1 MIETQD
7 ILFSIIMPAYNAE
20 KYIGA
25 AIESV
30 LRQTYTNWQL
40 VIVDDGSKDHTL
52 EIATKY
58 AKEDEENGGRIEVI
72 YQENSGTAA
81 AARNTALKYIRGEYV
96 QLLDSDDYLSDDCL
110 EKYYPLVKEDK
121 EIDVIDPL
129 CYSVTDDGE
138 IQFEIAKVSTLLKE
152 RISGEKAFD
161 LSLDWTV
168 HGVFLVKTE
177 LIQRIQY
184 DEELVNGD
192 EFTTRKVFYNAKVV
206 IFCDAVYY
214 YRDNLESTTKCKQ
227 NVARMYE
234 SLITDGNIYRY
245 SVEQDMPDWLQEK
258 CAKKWIRSLVAHQAQ
273 MNREYNGYSDEDITK
288 IRDIIMRNYEEI
300 SQTKLEN
307 MHSVFAVLYRLSGK
321 KYQLFCRLTGFYN
334 FIWRIV
340 KRRMR

>member
-58 AKEDEENGGRIEVI
+58 AKEDEKNGGRIKVI
-72 YQENSGTAA
+72 HQENSGTAA
-81 AARNTALKYIRGEYV
+81 AARNTALKYIKGEYV
-96 QLLDSDDYLSDDCL
+96 QTLDSDDYLSDDCL

-129 CYSVTDDGE
+129 CYSVTDSGE
-138 IQFEIAKVSTLLKE
+138 MQFEIAKVSTLQDEKM
-152 RISGEKAFD
+152 SGEMAFG
-161 LSLDWTV
+161 LSLDWTI
-168 HGVFLVKTE
+168 HGFFLVRAE

-184 DEELVNGD
+184 DPELVNGD
-192 EFTTRKVFYNAKVV
+192 EFTTRKVFYRARIVT
-206 IFCDAVYY
+206 FCDAVYY
-214 YRDNLESTTKCKQ
+214 YRDNMESTTKCSK

-245 SVEQDMPDWLQEK
+245 SVEQDMPERLQEK

-273 MNREYNGYSDEDITK
+273 MNRERKEYSSEDMIK
-288 IRDIIMRNYEEI
+288 IKDIIMRNYEEI
-300 SQTKLEN
+300 AQANLEN
-307 MHSVFAVLYRLSGK
+307 MRSVFAVLYRFSRHS
-321 KYQLFCRLTGFYN
+321 YERFCKLTGLYN
-334 FIWRIV
+334 LLWRIV
-340 KRRMR
+340 KRSKR